1 MSAKKII
8 ILSLPSFFTLFIGS
22 GQVQPSFNID
32 SVPIKC
38 LVNIGGYQQQ
48 KIFINGKNQAN
59 LFGKLFQK
67 NRNIDFDISEIT
79 VVNKYLNQY
88 LSVGSFLH
96 DGTNWNNVFVV
107 GYVSTKQMLA
117 KDFLTSQTFKTPT
130 GIELGIEYENVKK
143 IMKIKP
149 SVDIS
154 QDSISMLRYYFFDFK
169 DYRYEFYGMPKYM
182 IAFKF
187 INSRLVK
194 FGFGNFFD
202 FYDSDF
208 SLKGFNY
215 HDDVE
220 DFIKNHYNK

>member
-38 LVNIGGYQQQ
+38 LVNIGGYQQK

-79 VVNKYLNQY
+79 VVNNYLNQY

-169 DYRYEFYGMPKYM
+169 D
-182 IAFKF
+182 
-187 INSRLVK
+187 
-194 FGFGNFFD
+194 
-202 FYDSDF
+202 
-208 SLKGFNY
+208 
-215 HDDVE
+215 
-220 DFIKNHYNK
+220 